1 MDLVFRFLLGG
12 VILTLVSYFSTKGMP
27 QLAGII
33 MTFPAMTV
41 TSLLVSPASQQK
53 DIALWGL
60 IGTATFAAFVGVYLL
75 LVRFNGE
82 NAKLENLLG
91 SMAVWVLLVGLTFYF
106 VKR

>member
-1 MDLVFRFLLGG
+1 MDFVFRFILGG

-53 DIALWGL
+53 EIAVWGL
-60 IGTATFAAFVGVYLL
+60 IGTATFAVFVGVYLL
-75 LVRFNGE
+75 LVRVNGE
-82 NAKLENLLG
+82 NAKLVNLLE
-91 SMAVWVLLVGLTFYF
+91 SIAVWALLVGTALYF

>member
-1 MDLVFRFLLGG
+1 VDLVFRFLLGG

-60 IGTATFAAFVGVYLL
+60 IGIATFAAFVGVYLL

>member
-41 TSLLVSPASQQK
+41 TSLLVSPASRQK
-53 DIALWGL
+53 EIALWGL
-60 IGTATFAAFVGVYLL
+60 VGTATFAVFVGLYLL
-75 LVRFNGE
+75 LVRVNGE
-82 NAKLENLLG
+82 NAKLLNLLG
-91 SMAVWVLLVGLTFYF
+91 SMAVWALLVGAALYF